1 MKKSLYGLVAR
12 AMVVCGGYEAILS
25 SAYGASGE
33 CAWVGTDSTG
43 GSSTG
48 AGGMQCAV
56 GGTSSGS
63 QGWPW
68 IGMCMILEAG
78 SEHLCGSRG
87 QGWLWTPTQWLYW
100 VPGPGH

>member
-33 CAWVGTDSTG
+33 CAWVGRDSTG

-56 GGTSSGS
+56 GGDQQWEPGMAMDRYVYDFR
-63 QGWPW
+63 GWK
-68 IGMCMILEAG
+68 
-78 SEHLCGSRG
+78 
-87 QGWLWTPTQWLYW
+87 
-100 VPGPGH
+100 